1 MNAFIFFVGGCKRMG
16 LREQKKQK
24 AQDSILQNAG
34 NLFLTKGYAGTTL
47 EEIAARAEIG
57 VGTLYN
63 YYDSKA
69 EVFLAIMADKMDF
82 SVEEIDR
89 LLGDAETDVVDL
101 ILKFIREAAKPF
113 LLISNEIWQ
122 ELISVA
128 LGVTKPENVLL
139 QKLIQVDNQF
149 MSQLEKCFDYLI
161 NQGAIASNYPAK
173 QVAGVIYSII
183 LSQFLFY
190 IYDKGM
196 TGEQFISSS
205 EEQITFVL
213 QYTIKGVK
221 Q

>member
-1 MNAFIFFVGGCKRMG
+1 MG

>member
-1 MNAFIFFVGGCKRMG
+1 MG

-82 SVEEIDR
+82 SVEEIDG

-173 QVAGVIYSII
+173 QAAGVIYSII

-205 EEQITFVL
+205 EEQIMFVL

>member
-1 MNAFIFFVGGCKRMG
+1 MG

-34 NLFLTKGYAGTTL
+34 NLFLTKGYLGTTL

-69 EVFLAIMADKMDF
+69 EVFLAVMADKMDF
-82 SVEEIDR
+82 SVEEIDG

-101 ILKFIREAAKPF
+101 ILKFIREASKPF

-122 ELISVA
+122 ELISAA
-128 LGVTKPENVLL
+128 LGVTKPGNVLL
-139 QKLIQVDNQF
+139 QRLIQVDNQF
-149 MSQLEKCFDYLI
+149 MSQLEKCFEHLI

-173 QVAGVIYSII
+173 QAAGVIYSII

-190 IYDKGM
+190 VYDKGM
-196 TGEQFISSS
+196 TEEQFIYST
-205 EEQITFVL
+205 EAQITFVL
-213 QYTIKGVK
+213 QSK
-221 Q
+221 

>member
-1 MNAFIFFVGGCKRMG
+1 MG

-69 EVFLAIMADKMDF
+69 EVFLAVMADKMDF
-82 SVEEIDR
+82 SVEEIDG

-101 ILKFIREAAKPF
+101 ILKFVREASKPF
-113 LLISNEIWQ
+113 LLISNEMWQ
-122 ELISVA
+122 ELISAA
-128 LGVTKPENVLL
+128 LGVTKPGNALL
-139 QKLIQVDNQF
+139 QRLIQVDNQF
-149 MSQLEKCFDYLI
+149 MSQLEKCFDHLI
-161 NQGAIASNYPAK
+161 NQGAIASNYPTK
-173 QVAGVIYSII
+173 QAAGVIYSII

-196 TGEQFISSS
+196 TGEQFINST
-205 EEQITFVL
+205 EAQITFVL
-213 QYTIKGVK
+213 QSI
-221 Q
+221 

>member
-1 MNAFIFFVGGCKRMG
+1 MS

-24 AQDSILQNAG
+24 AQDNILQNAG
-34 NLFLTKGYAGTTL
+34 NLFLAKGYARTTL

-69 EVFLAIMADKMDF
+69 EVFLAIMADKLDF
-82 SVEEIDR
+82 TVEEFDGLI
-89 LLGDAETDVVDL
+89 GDAETDVVDL
-101 ILKFIREAAKPF
+101 ILKFIREASKPF
-113 LLISNEIWQ
+113 LLISNEMWQ
-122 ELISVA
+122 ELISAA

-161 NQGAIASNYPAK
+161 NRGALASNYPAK
-173 QVAGVIYSII
+173 QAAGVIYSII

-196 TGEQFISSS
+196 TGEQFISST
-205 EEQITFVL
+205 EEQIMFVL
-213 QYTIKGVK
+213 QNI
-221 Q
+221 

>member
-1 MNAFIFFVGGCKRMG
+1 MG

-34 NLFLTKGYAGTTL
+34 NLFLTKGYLGTTL

-69 EVFLAIMADKMDF
+69 EVFLAVMADKMDF
-82 SVEEIDR
+82 SVEEIDG

-101 ILKFIREAAKPF
+101 ILKFIREASKPF

-122 ELISVA
+122 ELISAA
-128 LGVTKPENVLL
+128 LGVTTPGNVLL
-139 QKLIQVDNQF
+139 QRLIQVDNQF
-149 MSQLEKCFDYLI
+149 MSQLEKCFDHLI
-161 NQGAIASNYPAK
+161 NQGAIASNYPTK
-173 QVAGVIYSII
+173 QAAGVIYSII

-190 IYDKGM
+190 IYDKDM
-196 TGEQFISSS
+196 TGEQFINST
-205 EEQITFVL
+205 EAQITFVL
-213 QYTIKGVK
+213 QSI
-221 Q
+221 

>member
-1 MNAFIFFVGGCKRMG
+1 MNVFNYECVHIFAGGCKRMG

-24 AQDSILQNAG
+24 VQGNILQSAG
-34 NLFLTKGYAGTTL
+34 NLFLTKGYLGTTL

-69 EVFLAIMADKMDF
+69 EVFLAVMADKMDF
-82 SVEEIDR
+82 SVEEIDG

-122 ELISVA
+122 ELISAA
-128 LGVTKPENVLL
+128 LGVTKPGNVLL
-139 QKLIQVDNQF
+139 QRLIQVDNQF
-149 MSQLEKCFDYLI
+149 MSQLEKCFDHLI
-161 NQGAIASNYPAK
+161 NQGAVASNYPTK
-173 QVAGVIYSII
+173 QAAGVIYSII
-183 LSQFLFY
+183 LSQFIFY

-196 TGEQFISSS
+196 TGEQFIKST
-205 EEQITFVL
+205 EAQITFVL
-213 QYTIKGVK
+213 QSI
-221 Q
+221 

>member
-1 MNAFIFFVGGCKRMG
+1 MG

-24 AQDSILQNAG
+24 AQDNILQNAG

-69 EVFLAIMADKMDF
+69 EVFLAVMADKMDF
-82 SVEEIDR
+82 SVEDIDG

-101 ILKFIREAAKPF
+101 ILKFIRETSKPF

-122 ELISVA
+122 ELISAA
-128 LGVTKPENVLL
+128 LGVTKPGNVLL
-139 QKLIQVDNQF
+139 QRLIQVDNQF
-149 MSQLEKCFDYLI
+149 MSQLEKCFDHLI
-161 NQGAIASNYPAK
+161 NQGAIASDYPTK
-173 QVAGVIYSII
+173 QAAGVIYSII
-183 LSQFLFY
+183 LSQFIFY

-196 TGEQFISSS
+196 TGEQFIKST
-205 EEQITFVL
+205 EAQITFVL
-213 QYTIKGVK
+213 QSI
-221 Q
+221 

>member
-1 MNAFIFFVGGCKRMG
+1 MG

-69 EVFLAIMADKMDF
+69 EVFLAVMADKMDF
-82 SVEEIDR
+82 SVEEIDG
-89 LLGDAETDVVDL
+89 LLGDAEADMVDL

-122 ELISVA
+122 ELLSAA

-139 QKLIQVDNQF
+139 QRLIQVDNQF
-149 MSQLEKCFDYLI
+149 MSQLEKCFDHLI
-161 NQGAIASNYPAK
+161 NQGAIASNYPTK
-173 QVAGVIYSII
+173 QAAGVIYSII
-183 LSQFLFY
+183 LSQFIFY

-196 TGEQFISSS
+196 TGEQFIKST
-205 EEQITFVL
+205 EAQITFVL
-213 QYTIKGVK
+213 QSI
-221 Q
+221 

>member
-1 MNAFIFFVGGCKRMG
+1 MS

-24 AQDSILQNAG
+24 VQESILQNAG
-34 NLFLTKGYAGTTL
+34 NLFVTKGYAGTTL

-82 SVEEIDR
+82 TVAEIDG
-89 LLGDAETDVVDL
+89 LFGDAETDLVDL
-101 ILKFIREAAKPF
+101 ILKFIREASKPF
-113 LLISNEIWQ
+113 LLINNEVWQ

-139 QKLIQVDNQF
+139 QRLIQVDNQF
-149 MSQLEKCFDYLI
+149 MSQLEKCFNYLI

-173 QVAGVIYSII
+173 QAAGVIYSII

-190 IYDKGM
+190 IYDQGM
-196 TGEQFISSS
+196 TREQFISST
-205 EEQITFVL
+205 EEQIMFVL
-213 QYTIKGVK
+213 QNI
-221 Q
+221 

>member
-1 MNAFIFFVGGCKRMG
+1 
-16 LREQKKQK
+16 
-24 AQDSILQNAG
+24 
-34 NLFLTKGYAGTTL
+34 
-47 EEIAARAEIG
+47 
-57 VGTLYN
+57 
-63 YYDSKA
+63 
-69 EVFLAIMADKMDF
+69 
-82 SVEEIDR
+82 
-89 LLGDAETDVVDL
+89 VVDL

-173 QVAGVIYSII
+173 QAAGVIYSII

-205 EEQITFVL
+205 EEQIMFVL